1 MITSTRRL
9 HSVNVTL
16 CNKIKTKVTHC
27 NNKRENQRIRRKLA
41 HFVGCQTLEL
51 AVFDTSAVKLDGALI
66 GRIYLMKFTAIAA
79 ISSIALSSATSAI
92 AGPEAE
98 VLHWWTSGGEAKSVA
113 VLQKEF
119 ADNGGTWTDMP
130 VAGGGGDAAMAAL
143 RARVLSGNAP
153 TAVQLKGPAIQEWYE
168 EGVLADISSV
178 AEAQGWSAVLPASI
192 AGHMKC
198 EGSWCAAPVN
208 VHRVDWIWANASV
221 LEANGIDMP
230 STWDEFNAA
239 AEKLQA
245 AGIIPLAHGGQAWQD
260 ATVFEAVALGILG
273 ANGFH
278 KAFVELDE
286 ETLTSDAMVAVFDQM
301 RKMRGYVDP
310 NFSGRD
316 WNLATAMVMNG
327 EAAFQIM
334 GDWAKGEFMAAGKVP
349 GEDFLCLSTPGE
361 GFLYNVDSFAMF
373 AVDGEDK
380 TQGQNLLAEL
390 IVGQNFQKVFN
401 LNKGSIP
408 ARTDVALDEFDTCA
422 HISAADMSASSL
434 SGSLLPSYA
443 HGMALRGAQSGAITD
458 VVTAHFNSDMSSAE
472 AVAQLAKAVANSY

>member
-1 MITSTRRL
+1 MHL
-9 HSVNVTL
+9 HSSRWATFWEEIMTL
-16 CNKIKTKVTHC
+16 KSA
-27 NNKRENQRIRRKLA
+27 LA
-41 HFVGCQTLEL
+41 ASA
-51 AVFDTSAVKLDGALI
+51 AV
-66 GRIYLMKFTAIAA
+66 
-79 ISSIALSSATSAI
+79 SIISATAGF

-113 VLQKEF
+113 VLQEEF
-119 ADNGGTWTDMP
+119 ASKGGTWTDMP
-130 VAGGGGDAAMAAL
+130 VAGGGGDAAMTAL

-178 AEAQGWSAVLPASI
+178 AQANGWADVLPASI

-198 EGSWCAAPVN
+198 EGTWCAAPVN
-208 VHRVDWIWANASV
+208 VHRIDWIWANAAI
-221 LEANGIDMP
+221 LEANGIAMP
-230 STWDEFNAA
+230 STWAEFNAA

-245 AGIIPLAHGGQAWQD
+245 AGITPLAHGGQAWQD
-260 ATVFEAVALGILG
+260 ATVFEAVALGVGG
-273 ANGFH
+273 AEFFQ

-286 ETLTSDAMVAVFDQM
+286 ATLTSDTMKAVFDQM
-301 RKMRGYVDP
+301 RTMRGFVDS

-334 GDWAKGEFMAAGKVP
+334 GDWAKGEFLAAGKQP
-349 GEDFLCLSTPGE
+349 GKDFLCASTPGE

-373 AVDGEDK
+373 DVAGDDK
-380 TQGQNLLAEL
+380 TAGQLLLAEL
-390 IVGQNFQKVFN
+390 IVGKNFQKVFN

-408 ARTDVALDEFDTCA
+408 ARTDVALDEFDSCA
-422 HISAADMSASSL
+422 HTSAKDMADSNA

-458 VVTAHFNSDMSSAE
+458 VVTSHFNSDMSSDD
-472 AVAQLAKAVANSY
+472 AVQMLLQAVQNSM

>member
-1 MITSTRRL
+1 M
-9 HSVNVTL
+9 TL
-16 CNKIKTKVTHC
+16 KSA
-27 NNKRENQRIRRKLA
+27 LA
-41 HFVGCQTLEL
+41 ATA
-51 AVFDTSAVKLDGALI
+51 AV
-66 GRIYLMKFTAIAA
+66 
-79 ISSIALSSATSAI
+79 SIISATAGF

-113 VLQKEF
+113 VLQEEF
-119 ADNGGTWTDMP
+119 ASKGGTWTDMP
-130 VAGGGGDAAMAAL
+130 VAGGGGDAAMTAL

-178 AEAQGWSAVLPASI
+178 AQANGWADVLPASI

-198 EGSWCAAPVN
+198 EGTWCAAPVN
-208 VHRVDWIWANASV
+208 MHRIDWIWANAAI
-221 LEANGIDMP
+221 LEANGIAMP
-230 STWDEFNAA
+230 STWAEFNAA

-245 AGIIPLAHGGQAWQD
+245 AGITPLAHGGQAWQD
-260 ATVFEAVALGILG
+260 ATVFEAVALGVGG
-273 ANGFH
+273 AEFFQ

-286 ETLTSDAMVAVFDQM
+286 ATLTSDTMKAVFDQM
-301 RKMRGYVDP
+301 RTMRGFVDS

-334 GDWAKGEFMAAGKVP
+334 GDWAKGEFLAAGKQP
-349 GEDFLCLSTPGE
+349 GKDFLCASTPGE

-373 AVDGEDK
+373 DVAGDDK
-380 TQGQNLLAEL
+380 TAGQLLLAEL
-390 IVGQNFQKVFN
+390 IVGKNFQKVFN

-408 ARTDVALDEFDTCA
+408 ARTDVALDEFDSCA
-422 HISAADMSASSL
+422 HTSAKDMADSNAG
-434 SGSLLPSYA
+434 GSLLPSYA

-458 VVTAHFNSDMSSAE
+458 VVTSHFNSDMSSDD
-472 AVAQLAKAVANSY
+472 AVQMLLQAVQNSM

>member
-1 MITSTRRL
+1 M
-9 HSVNVTL
+9 TL
-16 CNKIKTKVTHC
+16 KSA
-27 NNKRENQRIRRKLA
+27 LA
-41 HFVGCQTLEL
+41 ASA
-51 AVFDTSAVKLDGALI
+51 AV
-66 GRIYLMKFTAIAA
+66 
-79 ISSIALSSATSAI
+79 SIISATAGF

-113 VLQKEF
+113 VLQEEF
-119 ADNGGTWTDMP
+119 ASKGGTWTDMP
-130 VAGGGGDAAMAAL
+130 VAGGGGDAAMTAL

-178 AEAQGWSAVLPASI
+178 AQANGWADVLPASI

-198 EGSWCAAPVN
+198 EGTWCAAPVN
-208 VHRVDWIWANASV
+208 VHRIDWIWANAAI
-221 LEANGIDMP
+221 LEANGIAMP
-230 STWDEFNAA
+230 STWAEFNAA

-245 AGIIPLAHGGQAWQD
+245 AGITPLAHGGQAWQD
-260 ATVFEAVALGILG
+260 ATVFEAVALGVGG
-273 ANGFH
+273 AEFFQ

-286 ETLTSDAMVAVFDQM
+286 ATLTSDTMKAVFDQM
-301 RKMRGYVDP
+301 RTMRGFVDS

-334 GDWAKGEFMAAGKVP
+334 GDWAKGEFLAAGKEP
-349 GEDFLCLSTPGE
+349 GKDFLCASTPGE

-373 AVDGEDK
+373 DVAGDDK
-380 TQGQNLLAEL
+380 TAGQLLLAEL
-390 IVGQNFQKVFN
+390 IVGKNFHKVFN

-408 ARTDVALDEFDTCA
+408 ARTDVALDEFDSCA
-422 HISAADMSASSL
+422 HTSAKDMADSNAG
-434 SGSLLPSYA
+434 GSLLPSYA

-458 VVTAHFNSDMSSAE
+458 VVTSHFNSDMSSDD
-472 AVAQLAKAVANSY
+472 AVQMLLQAVQNSM

>member
-1 MITSTRRL
+1 M
-9 HSVNVTL
+9 TL
-16 CNKIKTKVTHC
+16 KSA
-27 NNKRENQRIRRKLA
+27 LA
-41 HFVGCQTLEL
+41 ASA
-51 AVFDTSAVKLDGALI
+51 AV
-66 GRIYLMKFTAIAA
+66 
-79 ISSIALSSATSAI
+79 SIISATAGF

-113 VLQKEF
+113 VLQEEF
-119 ADNGGTWTDMP
+119 ASKGGTWTDMP
-130 VAGGGGDAAMAAL
+130 VAGGGGDAAMTAL

-178 AEAQGWSAVLPASI
+178 AQANGWADVLRASI

-198 EGSWCAAPVN
+198 EGTWCAAPVN
-208 VHRVDWIWANASV
+208 VHRIDWIWANAAI
-221 LEANGIDMP
+221 LEANGIAMP
-230 STWDEFNAA
+230 STWAEFNAA

-245 AGIIPLAHGGQAWQD
+245 AGITPLAHGGQAWQD
-260 ATVFEAVALGILG
+260 ATVFEAVALGVGG
-273 ANGFH
+273 AEFFQ

-286 ETLTSDAMVAVFDQM
+286 ATLTSDTMKAVFDQM
-301 RKMRGYVDP
+301 RTMRGFVDS

-334 GDWAKGEFMAAGKVP
+334 GDWAKGEFLAAGKQP
-349 GEDFLCLSTPGE
+349 GKDFLCASTPGE

-373 AVDGEDK
+373 DVAGDDK
-380 TQGQNLLAEL
+380 TAGQLLLAEL
-390 IVGQNFQKVFN
+390 IVGKNFQKVFN

-408 ARTDVALDEFDTCA
+408 ARTDVALDEFDSCA
-422 HISAADMSASSL
+422 HTSAKDMADSNAG
-434 SGSLLPSYA
+434 GSLLPSYA

-458 VVTAHFNSDMSSAE
+458 VVTSHFNSDMSSDD
-472 AVAQLAKAVANSY
+472 AVQMLLQAVQNSM

>member
-1 MITSTRRL
+1 M
-9 HSVNVTL
+9 TL
-16 CNKIKTKVTHC
+16 KSA
-27 NNKRENQRIRRKLA
+27 LA
-41 HFVGCQTLEL
+41 ASA
-51 AVFDTSAVKLDGALI
+51 AV
-66 GRIYLMKFTAIAA
+66 
-79 ISSIALSSATSAI
+79 SIISATAGF

-113 VLQKEF
+113 VLQEEF
-119 ADNGGTWTDMP
+119 ASKGGTWTDMP
-130 VAGGGGDAAMAAL
+130 VAGGGGDAAMTAL

-178 AEAQGWSAVLPASI
+178 AQANGWADVLPASI

-198 EGSWCAAPVN
+198 EGTWCAAPVN
-208 VHRVDWIWANASV
+208 VHRIDWIWANAAI
-221 LEANGIDMP
+221 LEANGIAMP
-230 STWDEFNAA
+230 STWAEFNAA

-245 AGIIPLAHGGQAWQD
+245 AGITPLAHGGQAWQD
-260 ATVFEAVALGILG
+260 ATVFEAVALGVGG
-273 ANGFH
+273 AEFFQ

-286 ETLTSDAMVAVFDQM
+286 ATLISDTMKAVFDQM
-301 RKMRGYVDP
+301 RTMRGFVDS

-334 GDWAKGEFMAAGKVP
+334 GDWAKGEFLAAGKEP
-349 GEDFLCLSTPGE
+349 GKDFLCASTPGE

-373 AVDGEDK
+373 DVAGDDK
-380 TQGQNLLAEL
+380 TAGQLLLAEL
-390 IVGQNFQKVFN
+390 IVGKNFQKVFN

-408 ARTDVALDEFDTCA
+408 ARTDVALDEFDSCA
-422 HISAADMSASSL
+422 HTSAKDMAYSNAG
-434 SGSLLPSYA
+434 GSLLPSYA

-458 VVTAHFNSDMSSAE
+458 VVTSHFNSDMSSDD
-472 AVAQLAKAVANSY
+472 AVQMLLQAVQNSM